1 MGEGGQRYKV
11 PGIRLIISRAVIE
24 HIMVTIVNK
33 SVLYI

>member
-1 MGEGGQRYKV
+1 MGEGGQRYKL
-11 PGIRLIISRAVIE
+11 PGIRLIISHGVVE